1 MRSFRL
7 TVLASLLAWFAA
19 SVPAQAQKSG
29 EVSFSRDIA
38 PILVAKCQTCHGAE
52 KAKGKYR
59 LHNFEWL
66 VKPGSSGEA
75 AITPGDPKKST
86 FYSLLVEKDPDS
98 RMPQKDDPL
107 PAAQIALVER
117 WIKNGAKF
125 DGADPKL
132 DLVSLMPRKQHPA
145 PPEIYPQ
152 PLPVTALAFS
162 TNGQQL
168 ITSGYH
174 EIIVWDIATLK
185 PVKRIRNVAAE
196 VSALS
201 LSPDG
206 TLLAAATG
214 QSGKLGEVLL
224 IPLDKPEPKV
234 LVTLPDVVLD
244 VKFSPDGKLLA
255 SGGSDNAIR
264 IFDVATGKEVRKIEQ
279 HANWVMAIAWSPDGK
294 GLASASRDKTTR
306 AYDATTGEM
315 HSAYMSHE
323 EPVFGV
329 TFADGTNHIASVG
342 RDRKLHLWKA
352 EDGKVVK
359 DSRPL
364 GGFGGEIWRL
374 LGSGTNLITADK
386 SKEIRVYIAQ
396 PFKWDRT
403 FNGHNDWV
411 QALALSPDGKTL
423 ASGGHDG
430 EVILWNFED
439 KKILQRFIASPGC
452 KPGVAKVK

>member
-1 MRSFRL
+1 MRSVRF
-7 TVLASLLAWFAA
+7 TFLAGLLLGLVT
-19 SVPAQAQKSG
+19 SAQAQKAG

-38 PILVAKCQTCHGAE
+38 PILIAKCQTCHGAD

-59 LHNFEWL
+59 LHTFEWL
-66 VKPGSSGEA
+66 LKPGSSDEP

-107 PAAQIALVER
+107 PAAQIALIER

-125 DGADPKL
+125 DGADTKL
-132 DLVSLMPRKQHPA
+132 DLVSLIPRKQQPA
-145 PPEIYPQ
+145 APQNYPL

-174 EIIVWDIATLK
+174 EIIVWDLATAQ
-185 PVKRIRNVAAE
+185 PVKRIGNVPTE
-196 VSALS
+196 VQALS

-206 TLLAAATG
+206 NLLAVAAG

-224 IPLDKPEPKV
+224 IPMDKPEPKA
-234 LVTLPDVVLD
+234 LVTLPDVALD

-255 SGGSDNAIR
+255 SAGSDNAIR
-264 IFDVATGKEVRKIEQ
+264 IFDVATGKVVRKIEQ
-279 HANWVMAIAWSPDGK
+279 HADWVMAVTWSPDGQR
-294 GLASASRDKTTR
+294 LASASRDKTTR
-306 AYDATTGEM
+306 AYEVTSGEM
-315 HSAYMSHE
+315 LSNYMGHE

-329 TFADGTNHIASVG
+329 TFADGTNNIATVG
-342 RDRKLHLWKA
+342 RDRRLHLWKA
-352 EDGKVVK
+352 DDGKVVK
-359 DSRPL
+359 DARPL
-364 GGFGGEIWRL
+364 GGFGGELWRL

-386 SKEIRVYIAQ
+386 SREIRVYSAQ
-396 PFKWDRT
+396 PFKWERT
-403 FNGHNDWV
+403 FKGHNDWV
-411 QALALSPDGKTL
+411 QALALSPDRKTL

-430 EVILWNFED
+430 EVILWNLAD
-439 KKILQRFIASPGC
+439 GNIKQRFIASPGYR
-452 KPGVAKVK
+452 PTVAKGK

>member
-1 MRSFRL
+1 MRSFRITIL
-7 TVLASLLAWFAA
+7 VSLLAWFAA
-19 SVPAQAQKSG
+19 SAEVLKAA

-59 LHNFEWL
+59 LHTFDWL
-66 VKPGSSGEA
+66 IKPGSSDEP
-75 AITPGDPKKST
+75 AITPSDPKKSE
-86 FYSLLVEKDPDS
+86 FYRLLVEKDPDS

-107 PAAQIALVER
+107 PAAQISLIER

-125 DGADPKL
+125 DGPDPKL
-132 DLVSLMPRKQHPA
+132 DLVSLIPRQQHPA
-145 PPEIYPQ
+145 PPENYPQ

-168 ITSGYH
+168 FSSGYH
-174 EIIVWDIATLK
+174 EIIIWDVATLK
-185 PVKRIRNVAAE
+185 PVKRIKNVAAE
-196 VSALS
+196 VQALS

-206 TLLAAATG
+206 KLLAAATG

-224 IPLDKPEPKV
+224 IPLDKDEPKV
-234 LVTLPDVVLD
+234 LATLPDIALD
-244 VKFSPDGKLLA
+244 VKFNPDGTQLA

-279 HANWVMAIAWSPDGK
+279 HSDWVMAVAWSPDGK
-294 GLASASRDKTTR
+294 RLASASRDKTAR

-315 HSAYMSHE
+315 LSAYMNHL

-329 TFADGTNHIASVG
+329 AFADGTNNIASVG
-342 RDRKLHLWKA
+342 RDQKLHLWKA
-352 EDGKVVK
+352 DDGKTVK
-359 DSRPL
+359 DSKPL

-374 LGSGTNLITADK
+374 LGNSNELITGDK
-386 SKEIRVYIAQ
+386 SREIRVYNAQ
-396 PFKWDRT
+396 PFKWNRT
-403 FNGHNDWV
+403 FSSHNDWV
-411 QALALSPDGKTL
+411 QALALSPDSKTL

-430 EVILWNFED
+430 EVILWNFAD
-439 KKILQRFIASPGC
+439 GKILQRFIASPGYR
-452 KPGVAKVK
+452 PSVANAK